1 MFFQYGE
8 KEINYLKRKD
18 KKLAWAIEQIGHIE
32 RRLDVDLFASVVRHI
47 VGQQISS
54 KAQATVWARLE
65 DRLSVVTPASVHA
78 ASPEELQSLGMSLRK
93 AEYIK
98 DFASKIVSGE
108 FALQAVE
115 QLSDEEAIAALSSL
129 KGIGRWTA
137 EMILLFCLQR
147 PDILSFDDLAIQRG
161 LRMLYHHRKITRE
174 LFNKYKKRYSPY
186 GSTAAIYLWAISGGA
201 IEGMQDYAP
210 AKKIVRKTKRS
221 ELGGAMLY
229 YKKVASPL
237 GEITLRS
244 DGEALTG
251 LWFADDKHYGAK
263 DIAGAA
269 LADLDVFMQAEAW
282 LAEYFAGREPKVS
295 VPLKL
300 QGSEFQMQVWRL
312 LQDIPYGRLVT
323 YGDIA
328 KKIAA
333 QKGVV
338 RMSAQA
344 VGGAVGHN
352 PLCIIVPCHRVVGA
366 NGSLTGYGGGMW
378 RKVRLLELEKVAMS
392 KLTVPTKGTAL

>member
-1 MFFQYGE
+1 MF
-8 KEINYLKRKD
+8 
-18 KKLAWAIEQIGHIE
+18 
-32 RRLDVDLFASVVRHI
+32 
-47 VGQQISS
+47 
-54 KAQATVWARLE
+54 
-65 DRLSVVTPASVHA
+65 
-78 ASPEELQSLGMSLRK
+78 
-93 AEYIK
+93 
-98 DFASKIVSGE
+98 
-108 FALQAVE
+108 
-115 QLSDEEAIAALSSL
+115 
-129 KGIGRWTA
+129 
-137 EMILLFCLQR
+137 
-147 PDILSFDDLAIQRG
+147 
-161 LRMLYHHRKITRE
+161 
-174 LFNKYKKRYSPY
+174 
-186 GSTAAIYLWAISGGA
+186 
-201 IEGMQDYAP
+201 
-210 AKKIVRKTKRS
+210 
-221 ELGGAMLY
+221 Y
-229 YKKVASPL
+229 YKKLASPL

-282 LAEYFAGREPKVS
+282 LAKYFAGREPKVS

-333 QKGVV
+333 QKGLA

-378 RKVRLLELEKVAMS
+378 RKVRLLELEKVDMS

>member
-1 MFFQYGE
+1 
-8 KEINYLKRKD
+8 
-18 KKLAWAIEQIGHIE
+18 
-32 RRLDVDLFASVVRHI
+32 
-47 VGQQISS
+47 
-54 KAQATVWARLE
+54 
-65 DRLSVVTPASVHA
+65 
-78 ASPEELQSLGMSLRK
+78 
-93 AEYIK
+93 
-98 DFASKIVSGE
+98 
-108 FALQAVE
+108 
-115 QLSDEEAIAALSSL
+115 
-129 KGIGRWTA
+129 
-137 EMILLFCLQR
+137 
-147 PDILSFDDLAIQRG
+147 
-161 LRMLYHHRKITRE
+161 
-174 LFNKYKKRYSPY
+174 
-186 GSTAAIYLWAISGGA
+186 
-201 IEGMQDYAP
+201 
-210 AKKIVRKTKRS
+210 
-221 ELGGAMLY
+221 MLY
-229 YKKVASPL
+229 YKKTASPL

-263 DIAGAA
+263 DIDGEV

-300 QGSEFQMQVWRL
+300 QGSEFQIQVWRL
-312 LQDIPYGRLVT
+312 LLDIPYGRLVT

-333 QKGVV
+333 QKGVA

-378 RKVRLLELEKVAMS
+378 RKVYLLELEKVDMS

>member
-1 MFFQYGE
+1 
-8 KEINYLKRKD
+8 
-18 KKLAWAIEQIGHIE
+18 
-32 RRLDVDLFASVVRHI
+32 
-47 VGQQISS
+47 
-54 KAQATVWARLE
+54 
-65 DRLSVVTPASVHA
+65 
-78 ASPEELQSLGMSLRK
+78 
-93 AEYIK
+93 
-98 DFASKIVSGE
+98 
-108 FALQAVE
+108 
-115 QLSDEEAIAALSSL
+115 
-129 KGIGRWTA
+129 
-137 EMILLFCLQR
+137 
-147 PDILSFDDLAIQRG
+147 
-161 LRMLYHHRKITRE
+161 
-174 LFNKYKKRYSPY
+174 
-186 GSTAAIYLWAISGGA
+186 
-201 IEGMQDYAP
+201 
-210 AKKIVRKTKRS
+210 
-221 ELGGAMLY
+221 MLY

-323 YGDIA
+323 YGDVA

-333 QKGVV
+333 QKGVA

-378 RKVRLLELEKVAMS
+378 RKVRLLELEKVDMS

>member
-1 MFFQYGE
+1 
-8 KEINYLKRKD
+8 
-18 KKLAWAIEQIGHIE
+18 
-32 RRLDVDLFASVVRHI
+32 
-47 VGQQISS
+47 
-54 KAQATVWARLE
+54 
-65 DRLSVVTPASVHA
+65 
-78 ASPEELQSLGMSLRK
+78 
-93 AEYIK
+93 
-98 DFASKIVSGE
+98 
-108 FALQAVE
+108 
-115 QLSDEEAIAALSSL
+115 
-129 KGIGRWTA
+129 
-137 EMILLFCLQR
+137 
-147 PDILSFDDLAIQRG
+147 
-161 LRMLYHHRKITRE
+161 
-174 LFNKYKKRYSPY
+174 
-186 GSTAAIYLWAISGGA
+186 
-201 IEGMQDYAP
+201 
-210 AKKIVRKTKRS
+210 
-221 ELGGAMLY
+221 MLY

-269 LADLDVFMQAEAW
+269 LADLDVFTQAEEW

-333 QKGVV
+333 QKGVA

-378 RKVRLLELEKVAMS
+378 RKVRLLELEKVDMS

>member
-1 MFFQYGE
+1 
-8 KEINYLKRKD
+8 
-18 KKLAWAIEQIGHIE
+18 
-32 RRLDVDLFASVVRHI
+32 
-47 VGQQISS
+47 
-54 KAQATVWARLE
+54 
-65 DRLSVVTPASVHA
+65 
-78 ASPEELQSLGMSLRK
+78 
-93 AEYIK
+93 
-98 DFASKIVSGE
+98 
-108 FALQAVE
+108 
-115 QLSDEEAIAALSSL
+115 
-129 KGIGRWTA
+129 
-137 EMILLFCLQR
+137 
-147 PDILSFDDLAIQRG
+147 
-161 LRMLYHHRKITRE
+161 
-174 LFNKYKKRYSPY
+174 
-186 GSTAAIYLWAISGGA
+186 
-201 IEGMQDYAP
+201 
-210 AKKIVRKTKRS
+210 
-221 ELGGAMLY
+221 MLY
-229 YKKVASPL
+229 YKKLASPL

-244 DGEALTG
+244 NGEALTG
-251 LWFADDKHYGAK
+251 LWFVDDKHYGAK

-269 LADLDVFMQAEAW
+269 LADLELFMQAEAW

-323 YGDIA
+323 YGDVA

-333 QKGVV
+333 QKGLA

-378 RKVRLLELEKVAMS
+378 RKVRLLELEKVDMS

>member
-1 MFFQYGE
+1 
-8 KEINYLKRKD
+8 
-18 KKLAWAIEQIGHIE
+18 
-32 RRLDVDLFASVVRHI
+32 
-47 VGQQISS
+47 
-54 KAQATVWARLE
+54 
-65 DRLSVVTPASVHA
+65 
-78 ASPEELQSLGMSLRK
+78 
-93 AEYIK
+93 
-98 DFASKIVSGE
+98 
-108 FALQAVE
+108 
-115 QLSDEEAIAALSSL
+115 
-129 KGIGRWTA
+129 
-137 EMILLFCLQR
+137 
-147 PDILSFDDLAIQRG
+147 
-161 LRMLYHHRKITRE
+161 
-174 LFNKYKKRYSPY
+174 
-186 GSTAAIYLWAISGGA
+186 
-201 IEGMQDYAP
+201 
-210 AKKIVRKTKRS
+210 
-221 ELGGAMLY
+221 MLY
-229 YKKVASPL
+229 YQKTASPL

-269 LADLDVFMQAEAW
+269 LADLDIFTQAEAW

-295 VPLKL
+295 MPLKL

-323 YGDIA
+323 YGDVA

-333 QKGVV
+333 QKGLA

-378 RKVRLLELEKVAMS
+378 RKVRLLELEKVDMS

>member
-1 MFFQYGE
+1 
-8 KEINYLKRKD
+8 
-18 KKLAWAIEQIGHIE
+18 
-32 RRLDVDLFASVVRHI
+32 
-47 VGQQISS
+47 
-54 KAQATVWARLE
+54 
-65 DRLSVVTPASVHA
+65 
-78 ASPEELQSLGMSLRK
+78 
-93 AEYIK
+93 
-98 DFASKIVSGE
+98 
-108 FALQAVE
+108 
-115 QLSDEEAIAALSSL
+115 
-129 KGIGRWTA
+129 
-137 EMILLFCLQR
+137 
-147 PDILSFDDLAIQRG
+147 
-161 LRMLYHHRKITRE
+161 
-174 LFNKYKKRYSPY
+174 
-186 GSTAAIYLWAISGGA
+186 
-201 IEGMQDYAP
+201 
-210 AKKIVRKTKRS
+210 
-221 ELGGAMLY
+221 MLY
-229 YKKVASPL
+229 YKKLAPPL

-269 LADLDVFMQAEAW
+269 LADLDVFTQAEEW

-333 QKGVV
+333 QKGVA

-378 RKVRLLELEKVAMS
+378 RKVRLLELEKVDMS

>member
-1 MFFQYGE
+1 
-8 KEINYLKRKD
+8 
-18 KKLAWAIEQIGHIE
+18 
-32 RRLDVDLFASVVRHI
+32 
-47 VGQQISS
+47 
-54 KAQATVWARLE
+54 
-65 DRLSVVTPASVHA
+65 
-78 ASPEELQSLGMSLRK
+78 
-93 AEYIK
+93 
-98 DFASKIVSGE
+98 
-108 FALQAVE
+108 
-115 QLSDEEAIAALSSL
+115 
-129 KGIGRWTA
+129 
-137 EMILLFCLQR
+137 
-147 PDILSFDDLAIQRG
+147 
-161 LRMLYHHRKITRE
+161 
-174 LFNKYKKRYSPY
+174 
-186 GSTAAIYLWAISGGA
+186 
-201 IEGMQDYAP
+201 
-210 AKKIVRKTKRS
+210 
-221 ELGGAMLY
+221 MLY

-333 QKGVV
+333 QKGVA

-352 PLCIIVPCHRVVGA
+352 PMCIIVPCHRVVGA

>member
-108 FALQAVE
+108 FALQTVE

-186 GSTAAIYLWAISGGA
+186 GSTAAIYLWGISGGA

-210 AKKIVRKTKRS
+210 AKKAVRKTKRS
-221 ELGGAMLY
+221 E
-229 YKKVASPL
+229 
-237 GEITLRS
+237 
-244 DGEALTG
+244 
-251 LWFADDKHYGAK
+251 
-263 DIAGAA
+263 
-269 LADLDVFMQAEAW
+269 
-282 LAEYFAGREPKVS
+282 
-295 VPLKL
+295 
-300 QGSEFQMQVWRL
+300 
-312 LQDIPYGRLVT
+312 
-323 YGDIA
+323 
-328 KKIAA
+328 
-333 QKGVV
+333 
-338 RMSAQA
+338 
-344 VGGAVGHN
+344 
-352 PLCIIVPCHRVVGA
+352 
-366 NGSLTGYGGGMW
+366 
-378 RKVRLLELEKVAMS
+378 
-392 KLTVPTKGTAL
+392 

>member
-1 MFFQYGE
+1 
-8 KEINYLKRKD
+8 
-18 KKLAWAIEQIGHIE
+18 
-32 RRLDVDLFASVVRHI
+32 
-47 VGQQISS
+47 
-54 KAQATVWARLE
+54 
-65 DRLSVVTPASVHA
+65 
-78 ASPEELQSLGMSLRK
+78 
-93 AEYIK
+93 
-98 DFASKIVSGE
+98 
-108 FALQAVE
+108 
-115 QLSDEEAIAALSSL
+115 
-129 KGIGRWTA
+129 
-137 EMILLFCLQR
+137 
-147 PDILSFDDLAIQRG
+147 
-161 LRMLYHHRKITRE
+161 
-174 LFNKYKKRYSPY
+174 
-186 GSTAAIYLWAISGGA
+186 
-201 IEGMQDYAP
+201 
-210 AKKIVRKTKRS
+210 
-221 ELGGAMLY
+221 MLY

-269 LADLDVFMQAEAW
+269 LADLDIFAQAEAW
-282 LAEYFAGREPKVS
+282 LAEYFAGRKPKVS

-344 VGGAVGHN
+344 VGSAVGHN

>member
-1 MFFQYGE
+1 
-8 KEINYLKRKD
+8 
-18 KKLAWAIEQIGHIE
+18 
-32 RRLDVDLFASVVRHI
+32 
-47 VGQQISS
+47 
-54 KAQATVWARLE
+54 
-65 DRLSVVTPASVHA
+65 
-78 ASPEELQSLGMSLRK
+78 
-93 AEYIK
+93 
-98 DFASKIVSGE
+98 
-108 FALQAVE
+108 
-115 QLSDEEAIAALSSL
+115 
-129 KGIGRWTA
+129 
-137 EMILLFCLQR
+137 
-147 PDILSFDDLAIQRG
+147 
-161 LRMLYHHRKITRE
+161 
-174 LFNKYKKRYSPY
+174 
-186 GSTAAIYLWAISGGA
+186 
-201 IEGMQDYAP
+201 
-210 AKKIVRKTKRS
+210 
-221 ELGGAMLY
+221 MLY

-333 QKGVV
+333 QKGVA

-352 PLCIIVPCHRVVGA
+352 PLCIIIPCHRVVGA
-366 NGSLTGYGGGMW
+366 NSSLTGYGGGMW
-378 RKVRLLELEKVAMS
+378 RKVRLLELEKVDMS

>member
-1 MFFQYGE
+1 
-8 KEINYLKRKD
+8 
-18 KKLAWAIEQIGHIE
+18 
-32 RRLDVDLFASVVRHI
+32 
-47 VGQQISS
+47 
-54 KAQATVWARLE
+54 
-65 DRLSVVTPASVHA
+65 
-78 ASPEELQSLGMSLRK
+78 
-93 AEYIK
+93 
-98 DFASKIVSGE
+98 
-108 FALQAVE
+108 
-115 QLSDEEAIAALSSL
+115 
-129 KGIGRWTA
+129 
-137 EMILLFCLQR
+137 
-147 PDILSFDDLAIQRG
+147 
-161 LRMLYHHRKITRE
+161 
-174 LFNKYKKRYSPY
+174 
-186 GSTAAIYLWAISGGA
+186 
-201 IEGMQDYAP
+201 
-210 AKKIVRKTKRS
+210 
-221 ELGGAMLY
+221 MLY
-229 YKKVASPL
+229 YKKAASPL

-269 LADLDVFMQAEAW
+269 LADLDVFTQAEEW

-333 QKGVV
+333 QKGVA

-366 NGSLTGYGGGMW
+366 NGSLIGYGGGMW
-378 RKVRLLELEKVAMS
+378 RKVRLLELEKVDMS

>member
-1 MFFQYGE
+1 
-8 KEINYLKRKD
+8 
-18 KKLAWAIEQIGHIE
+18 
-32 RRLDVDLFASVVRHI
+32 
-47 VGQQISS
+47 
-54 KAQATVWARLE
+54 
-65 DRLSVVTPASVHA
+65 
-78 ASPEELQSLGMSLRK
+78 
-93 AEYIK
+93 
-98 DFASKIVSGE
+98 
-108 FALQAVE
+108 
-115 QLSDEEAIAALSSL
+115 
-129 KGIGRWTA
+129 
-137 EMILLFCLQR
+137 
-147 PDILSFDDLAIQRG
+147 
-161 LRMLYHHRKITRE
+161 
-174 LFNKYKKRYSPY
+174 
-186 GSTAAIYLWAISGGA
+186 
-201 IEGMQDYAP
+201 
-210 AKKIVRKTKRS
+210 
-221 ELGGAMLY
+221 MLY
-229 YKKVASPL
+229 YKKTASPL

-269 LADLDVFMQAEAW
+269 MADLDVFMQAEAW

-312 LQDIPYGRLVT
+312 LLDIPYGRLVT

-333 QKGVV
+333 QKGMA

-352 PLCIIVPCHRVVGA
+352 PLCLIVPCHRVVGA

-378 RKVRLLELEKVAMS
+378 RKVYLLELEKVDMS

>member
-1 MFFQYGE
+1 
-8 KEINYLKRKD
+8 
-18 KKLAWAIEQIGHIE
+18 
-32 RRLDVDLFASVVRHI
+32 
-47 VGQQISS
+47 
-54 KAQATVWARLE
+54 
-65 DRLSVVTPASVHA
+65 
-78 ASPEELQSLGMSLRK
+78 
-93 AEYIK
+93 
-98 DFASKIVSGE
+98 
-108 FALQAVE
+108 
-115 QLSDEEAIAALSSL
+115 
-129 KGIGRWTA
+129 
-137 EMILLFCLQR
+137 
-147 PDILSFDDLAIQRG
+147 
-161 LRMLYHHRKITRE
+161 
-174 LFNKYKKRYSPY
+174 
-186 GSTAAIYLWAISGGA
+186 
-201 IEGMQDYAP
+201 
-210 AKKIVRKTKRS
+210 
-221 ELGGAMLY
+221 MLY
-229 YKKVASPL
+229 YKKTASPL

-269 LADLDVFMQAEAW
+269 MADLDVFMQAEAW

-323 YGDIA
+323 YGDVA

-333 QKGVV
+333 QKGVA

-378 RKVRLLELEKVAMS
+378 RKVRLLELEKVDMS

>member
-201 IEGMQDYAP
+201 IEGMQDYAT

-300 QGSEFQMQVWRL
+300 QGSEFQVQVWRL

-333 QKGVV
+333 QKGVA

-378 RKVRLLELEKVAMS
+378 RKVRLLELEKVDMS

>member
-1 MFFQYGE
+1 
-8 KEINYLKRKD
+8 
-18 KKLAWAIEQIGHIE
+18 
-32 RRLDVDLFASVVRHI
+32 
-47 VGQQISS
+47 
-54 KAQATVWARLE
+54 
-65 DRLSVVTPASVHA
+65 
-78 ASPEELQSLGMSLRK
+78 
-93 AEYIK
+93 
-98 DFASKIVSGE
+98 
-108 FALQAVE
+108 
-115 QLSDEEAIAALSSL
+115 
-129 KGIGRWTA
+129 
-137 EMILLFCLQR
+137 
-147 PDILSFDDLAIQRG
+147 
-161 LRMLYHHRKITRE
+161 
-174 LFNKYKKRYSPY
+174 
-186 GSTAAIYLWAISGGA
+186 
-201 IEGMQDYAP
+201 
-210 AKKIVRKTKRS
+210 
-221 ELGGAMLY
+221 MLY

-251 LWFADDKHYGAK
+251 LWFADHKHYGAK
-263 DIAGAA
+263 DIAGAV

-300 QGSEFQMQVWRL
+300 QGSEFQVQVWRL

-333 QKGVV
+333 QKGVA

-378 RKVRLLELEKVAMS
+378 RKVRLLELEKVDMS

>member
-1 MFFQYGE
+1 
-8 KEINYLKRKD
+8 
-18 KKLAWAIEQIGHIE
+18 
-32 RRLDVDLFASVVRHI
+32 
-47 VGQQISS
+47 
-54 KAQATVWARLE
+54 
-65 DRLSVVTPASVHA
+65 
-78 ASPEELQSLGMSLRK
+78 
-93 AEYIK
+93 
-98 DFASKIVSGE
+98 
-108 FALQAVE
+108 
-115 QLSDEEAIAALSSL
+115 
-129 KGIGRWTA
+129 
-137 EMILLFCLQR
+137 
-147 PDILSFDDLAIQRG
+147 
-161 LRMLYHHRKITRE
+161 
-174 LFNKYKKRYSPY
+174 
-186 GSTAAIYLWAISGGA
+186 
-201 IEGMQDYAP
+201 
-210 AKKIVRKTKRS
+210 
-221 ELGGAMLY
+221 MLY

-333 QKGVV
+333 QKGLA

-352 PLCIIVPCHRVVGA
+352 PMCIIVPCHRVVGA

-378 RKVRLLELEKVAMS
+378 RKVRLLELEKVDMS

>member
-1 MFFQYGE
+1 
-8 KEINYLKRKD
+8 
-18 KKLAWAIEQIGHIE
+18 
-32 RRLDVDLFASVVRHI
+32 
-47 VGQQISS
+47 
-54 KAQATVWARLE
+54 
-65 DRLSVVTPASVHA
+65 
-78 ASPEELQSLGMSLRK
+78 
-93 AEYIK
+93 
-98 DFASKIVSGE
+98 
-108 FALQAVE
+108 
-115 QLSDEEAIAALSSL
+115 
-129 KGIGRWTA
+129 
-137 EMILLFCLQR
+137 
-147 PDILSFDDLAIQRG
+147 
-161 LRMLYHHRKITRE
+161 
-174 LFNKYKKRYSPY
+174 
-186 GSTAAIYLWAISGGA
+186 
-201 IEGMQDYAP
+201 
-210 AKKIVRKTKRS
+210 
-221 ELGGAMLY
+221 MLY
-229 YKKVASPL
+229 YKKLASPL

-269 LADLDVFMQAEAW
+269 LADLDIFTQAENW

-378 RKVRLLELEKVAMS
+378 RKVRLLELEKVDIS

>member
-1 MFFQYGE
+1 MF
-8 KEINYLKRKD
+8 
-18 KKLAWAIEQIGHIE
+18 
-32 RRLDVDLFASVVRHI
+32 
-47 VGQQISS
+47 
-54 KAQATVWARLE
+54 
-65 DRLSVVTPASVHA
+65 
-78 ASPEELQSLGMSLRK
+78 
-93 AEYIK
+93 
-98 DFASKIVSGE
+98 
-108 FALQAVE
+108 
-115 QLSDEEAIAALSSL
+115 
-129 KGIGRWTA
+129 
-137 EMILLFCLQR
+137 
-147 PDILSFDDLAIQRG
+147 
-161 LRMLYHHRKITRE
+161 
-174 LFNKYKKRYSPY
+174 
-186 GSTAAIYLWAISGGA
+186 
-201 IEGMQDYAP
+201 
-210 AKKIVRKTKRS
+210 
-221 ELGGAMLY
+221 Y
-229 YKKVASPL
+229 YKKLASPL

-251 LWFADDKHYGAK
+251 LWFADDRHYGAK

-269 LADLDVFMQAEAW
+269 LADLDVFTKAEEW

-333 QKGVV
+333 QKGLA

-352 PLCIIVPCHRVVGA
+352 PMCIIVPCHRVVGA

-378 RKVRLLELEKVAMS
+378 RKVRLLELEKVDMS

>member
-32 RRLDVDLFASVVRHI
+32 RRLDADLFASVVRHI

-65 DRLSVVTPASVHA
+65 DRLSVVTPASVYA
-78 ASPEELQSLGMSLRK
+78 ASAEELQSLGMSLRK

-98 DFASKIVSGE
+98 DFASKVVSGE

-210 AKKIVRKTKRS
+210 EKKIVRKTKRS
-221 ELGGAMLY
+221 E
-229 YKKVASPL
+229 
-237 GEITLRS
+237 
-244 DGEALTG
+244 
-251 LWFADDKHYGAK
+251 
-263 DIAGAA
+263 
-269 LADLDVFMQAEAW
+269 
-282 LAEYFAGREPKVS
+282 
-295 VPLKL
+295 
-300 QGSEFQMQVWRL
+300 
-312 LQDIPYGRLVT
+312 
-323 YGDIA
+323 
-328 KKIAA
+328 
-333 QKGVV
+333 
-338 RMSAQA
+338 
-344 VGGAVGHN
+344 
-352 PLCIIVPCHRVVGA
+352 
-366 NGSLTGYGGGMW
+366 
-378 RKVRLLELEKVAMS
+378 
-392 KLTVPTKGTAL
+392 

>member
-1 MFFQYGE
+1 
-8 KEINYLKRKD
+8 
-18 KKLAWAIEQIGHIE
+18 
-32 RRLDVDLFASVVRHI
+32 
-47 VGQQISS
+47 
-54 KAQATVWARLE
+54 
-65 DRLSVVTPASVHA
+65 
-78 ASPEELQSLGMSLRK
+78 
-93 AEYIK
+93 
-98 DFASKIVSGE
+98 
-108 FALQAVE
+108 
-115 QLSDEEAIAALSSL
+115 
-129 KGIGRWTA
+129 
-137 EMILLFCLQR
+137 
-147 PDILSFDDLAIQRG
+147 
-161 LRMLYHHRKITRE
+161 
-174 LFNKYKKRYSPY
+174 
-186 GSTAAIYLWAISGGA
+186 
-201 IEGMQDYAP
+201 
-210 AKKIVRKTKRS
+210 
-221 ELGGAMLY
+221 MLY

-333 QKGVV
+333 QKGVA

-352 PLCIIVPCHRVVGA
+352 PMCIIVPCHRVVGA

-378 RKVRLLELEKVAMS
+378 RKVRLLELEKVDMS